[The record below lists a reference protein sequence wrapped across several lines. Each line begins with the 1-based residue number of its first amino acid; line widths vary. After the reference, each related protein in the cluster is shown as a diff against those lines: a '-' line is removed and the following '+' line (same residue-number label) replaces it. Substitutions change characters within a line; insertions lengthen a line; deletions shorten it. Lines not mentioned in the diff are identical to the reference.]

1 MNRAA
6 VFACSH
12 RRGGNSDRAAELLAR
27 GVREAGGEAD
37 VLHVRD
43 FAITACLACGYCNT
57 PERTGRER
65 CVLGPTDQAWD
76 LFAPCLEARTVLFA
90 SPIYFY
96 HLPSRLKTWI
106 DRGQQF
112 WRARRHDEPWIANLP
127 RRTAHA
133 VLLAGQPSGRK
144 LFDGARL
151 TLKYFVHNFR
161 MDLADPLVFRGVDTR
176 NDLRS
181 KADFEKRIV
190 QLGRTAWETAR
201 DGAE

>member
-1 MNRAA
+1 MDHAA

-12 RRGGNSDRAAELLAR
+12 RRGGNSDHAAELLAE
-27 GVREAGGEAD
+27 GVRRAGGRAE
-37 VLHVRD
+37 VLYIRNFEVMP
-43 FAITACLACGYCNT
+43 CLACGYCDA

-76 LFAPCLEARTVLFA
+76 LFAHCLSARTILFA

-112 WRARRHDEPWIANLP
+112 WRARLDNEPWIADLP
-127 RRTAHA
+127 PRTARA
-133 VLLAGQPSGRK
+133 VLLAGQPSGEK

-151 TLKYFVHNFR
+151 TLKYFVHNFN
-161 MDLADPLVFRGVDTR
+161 MTLADPLVFRGVDTR
-176 NDLRS
+176 DDLRA
-181 KADFEKRIV
+181 KGDFEARIV
-190 QLGRTAWETAR
+190 EL
-201 DGAE
+201 GAEAFTAATDRAG

>member
-1 MNRAA
+1 MDHAA

-12 RRGGNSDRAAELLAR
+12 RRGGNSDRAAELLAE
-27 GVREAGGEAD
+27 GVRAAGGRAD
-37 VLHVRD
+37 VLYVRN
-43 FAITACLACGYCNT
+43 FEVVACLACGYCDA

-65 CVLGPTDQAWD
+65 CVLGPTDQAWE
-76 LFAPCLEARTVLFA
+76 LFAPCLSARTILFA

-112 WRARRHDEPWIANLP
+112 WRARRHDEPWIADLP

-133 VLLAGQPSGRK
+133 VLLAGQPSGQK
-144 LFDGARL
+144 LFEGARL
-151 TLKYFVHNFR
+151 TLKYFVDNFR
-161 MDLADPLVFRGVDTR
+161 MDLAEPLTFRGVDTR

-181 KADFEKRIV
+181 RADFEARIV
-190 QLGRTAWETAR
+190 ELGRTAWATAPG
-201 DGAE
+201 GAE

>member
-1 MNRAA
+1 MTRAA

-12 RRGGNSDRAAELLAR
+12 RRGGNTDHAAELLAE
-27 GVREAGGEAD
+27 GVRRAGGAAD
-37 VLHVRD
+37 VYYVRN
-43 FAITACLACGYCNT
+43 FEVMPCLACGYCDA

-76 LFAPCLEARTVLFA
+76 LFAPCLTARTILFA

-112 WRARRHDEPWIANLP
+112 WRARLDNEPWIADLP
-127 RRTAHA
+127 PRTAHA
-133 VLLAGQPSGRK
+133 VLLAGQPTGEK

-151 TLKYFVHNFR
+151 TLKYFVHNFG
-161 MDLADPLVFRGVDTR
+161 MDLAAPLTLRGVDTR
-176 NDLRS
+176 NDLRT
-181 KADFEKRIV
+181 KADFEARILA
-190 QLGRTAWETAR
+190 LGRTAWETA
-201 DGAE
+201 D